1 MLGPKTC
8 LFIFISLSFWSQ
20 ITALYCIFTHLCP
33 NFRCLWLY
41 PLLCVCLFLKQ
52 RKCFFFHTQ
61 IYRAY
66 IFVFDNISPFLI
78 KADTLDLPN
87 FWVWLL
93 FPLNNCQFQCLFY
106 LEYLSISC
114 KHIIV
119 SDYTIFSPLSLLT
132 DNGQSTY
139 LDCILWETK
148 QNTFGIRLSTRFKLI
163 HNCLIEIYQCLNIYK
178 PCYVFLSKLTTW
190 KPINYEIDM
199 HMYFPK
205 HE

>member
-8 LFIFISLSFWSQ
+8 LFILIDLSETRSLHCVAFLHIFVPILGVCDS
-20 ITALYCIFTHLCP
+20 TLYC
-33 NFRCLWLY
+33 
-41 PLLCVCLFLKQ
+41 VCA
-52 RKCFFFHTQ
+52 CFWNKENVFFHPQ

-66 IFVFDNISPFLI
+66 IFVFDNISPFFI

-93 FPLNNCQFQCLFY
+93 FPLNNYQFQCLFY

-114 KHIIV
+114 KHTIV

-132 DNGQSTY
+132 DNDQSTY

-148 QNTFGIRLSTRFKLI
+148 QNTFGLAQDLNY
-163 HNCLIEIYQCLNIYK
+163 NCLIEIHQCLNIYK
-178 PCYVFLSKLTTW
+178 PCYVFLSKLTT
-190 KPINYEIDM
+190 
-199 HMYFPK
+199 
-205 HE
+205 